1 MSKALFRL
9 KEKIEI
15 EFLKSKTY
23 TEIND
28 MFNQMKHKIDKA
40 ESELNKLTIPVVSN
54 CKRDETLELLE
65 EIMTKVKE
73 ANEEVENG
81 IYDPM
86 LEVAKHIL
94 NNYKIE
100 RRQLIVA
107 NTKIRKRFN
116 AFYQLLTNVLML
128 VINNKIQIK

>member
-1 MSKALFRL
+1 MDRIITDNSKVNIFLL
-9 KEKIEI
+9 KENEL
-15 EFLKSKTY
+15 LKKQLETA
-23 TEIND
+23 T
-28 MFNQMKHKIDKA
+28 
-40 ESELNKLTIPVVSN
+40 KLTKMKNILEDLEILILQNEDDFDRGSGKFILQNFIKEKQAEQLTLTDVSN

-100 RRQLIVA
+100 RR
-107 NTKIRKRFN
+107 
-116 AFYQLLTNVLML
+116 
-128 VINNKIQIK
+128 

>member
-1 MSKALFRL
+1 MNLHNIKPLMPMKSN
-9 KEKIEI
+9 EKQCDIH
-15 EFLKSKTY
+15 
-23 TEIND
+23 D
-28 MFNQMKHKIDKA
+28 
-40 ESELNKLTIPVVSN
+40 VST

-73 ANEEVENG
+73 ADEEVENG

-86 LEVAKHIL
+86 LECAKHIL

-107 NTKIRKRFN
+107 NLK
-116 AFYQLLTNVLML
+116 V
-128 VINNKIQIK
+128 

>member
-1 MSKALFRL
+1 MTKETIKEQAELFG
-9 KEKIEI
+9 
-15 EFLKSKTY
+15 
-23 TEIND
+23 IN
-28 MFNQMKHKIDKA
+28 
-40 ESELNKLTIPVVSN
+40 VVSN

-100 RRQLIVA
+100 RR
-107 NTKIRKRFN
+107 
-116 AFYQLLTNVLML
+116 
-128 VINNKIQIK
+128 

>member
-1 MSKALFRL
+1 MNTQ
-9 KEKIEI
+9 
-15 EFLKSKTY
+15 KSKQKS
-23 TEIND
+23 TE
-28 MFNQMKHKIDKA
+28 QA
-40 ESELNKLTIPVVSN
+40 LNIHVVSN

-100 RRQLIVA
+100 RR
-107 NTKIRKRFN
+107 
-116 AFYQLLTNVLML
+116 
-128 VINNKIQIK
+128 

>member
-1 MSKALFRL
+1 MSLLYKPKEEQTLTCDIKQETIKEQAELFG
-9 KEKIEI
+9 
-15 EFLKSKTY
+15 
-23 TEIND
+23 IN
-28 MFNQMKHKIDKA
+28 
-40 ESELNKLTIPVVSN
+40 VVSN

-100 RRQLIVA
+100 RR
-107 NTKIRKRFN
+107 
-116 AFYQLLTNVLML
+116 
-128 VINNKIQIK
+128 

>member
-1 MSKALFRL
+1 MKN
-9 KEKIEI
+9 EI
-15 EFLKSKTY
+15 EQQIFKK
-23 TEIND
+23 
-28 MFNQMKHKIDKA
+28 MKAKDFG
-40 ESELNKLTIPVVSN
+40 ESMCNETKLNVLRWTMQQLRLHSVSN
-54 CKRDETLELLE
+54 CKRDETLELLG

-94 NNYKIE
+94 NSYKIE

-107 NTKIRKRFN
+107 NGLNMVSSRPPKSFGLKQMFNRLFTIFCVSHSKI
-116 AFYQLLTNVLML
+116 
-128 VINNKIQIK
+128 